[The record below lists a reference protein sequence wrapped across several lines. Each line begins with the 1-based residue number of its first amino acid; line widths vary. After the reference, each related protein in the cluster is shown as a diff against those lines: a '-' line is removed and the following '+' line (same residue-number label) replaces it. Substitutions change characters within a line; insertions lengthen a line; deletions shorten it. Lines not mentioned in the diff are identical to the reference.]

1 MKRYIM
7 WVMVKRYQ
15 IIQIPIF
22 FSNLWNLGTYTSITK
37 FLLKVSEYIYRGGW
51 RIEIYNKGILIKFF
65 LLLLFNILYYVRNNI
80 IWDSVMIQKDIG
92 ALLPTIWMI
101 IINIVCRTPKYD
113 IARNT
118 TKSAHMNGHW
128 KDYDFYDHHPPT
140 THPPPTHHPPPTTK
154 KNCF

>member
-1 MKRYIM
+1 MIIICRYLFISNHTNTN
-7 WVMVKRYQ
+7 
-15 IIQIPIF
+15 F

-80 IWDSVMIQKDIG
+80 IWDSVLIQKDIA

-101 IINIVCRTPKYD
+101 IINIVCRTPMYD
-113 IARNT
+113 ISRDT
-118 TKSAHMNGHW
+118 TKSAYMNEGLR
-128 KDYDFYDHHPPT
+128 FFQIE
-140 THPPPTHHPPPTTK
+140 K
-154 KNCF
+154 KTL